1 MRVLIVTHRSLPA
14 HPAGTEVHTHT
25 LARALAAQ
33 GHEVRVFTAEKDVSR
48 PDLSLTER
56 EHEGVRYTELV
67 NNLFHT
73 SFEQTY
79 RHAGCEA
86 RFAEVLEA
94 FEADVV
100 HASHL
105 LYHSIG
111 YARIARERGV
121 PFFMTLFDFWLMCP
135 RFGQRRFVDGSLC
148 ATIERE
154 RCARCMTDF
163 KYAATSTERRV
174 GGALATVKRA
184 TGVDLAP
191 LAKRMAGSSGGGG
204 GPVEPVDDADPAWI
218 AALER
223 RERAIRDELVPRVDA
238 FVAPS
243 RFLRGEFLRWGLP
256 AERVHFVRTGIDLAP
271 FEGLEREPSDGAVR
285 VRFIGTI
292 VPHKAP
298 HVLVEAFEQ
307 LDADTRAGL
316 ALHLHGPDAHAPAY
330 AEELAARVDAL
341 GGRYHGALARTDL
354 APTLA
359 RTDLLVV
366 PSVWY
371 ENAPLVILEAL
382 AAGTPV
388 VVSDLGGMR
397 ELALESGGAVFPA
410 GDAAALADHLRR
422 AATDRAAFEAAFEGA
437 VPSRRSIEDDARDFA
452 ALWTREPSR

>member
-25 LARALAAQ
+25 LARSLVRA
-33 GHEVRVFTAEKDVSR
+33 GHEVRVLTAEKDVSR
-48 PDLSLTER
+48 PDLSLHER
-56 EHEGVRYTELV
+56 EHDGVPYIELV
-67 NNLFHT
+67 NNLFHD

-79 RHAGCEA
+79 RHVGCEE
-86 RFAEVLEA
+86 RFAEVLDA
-94 FEADVV
+94 FEPDVV

-105 LYHSIG
+105 LYHSVG
-111 YARIARERGV
+111 YARVARERGV

-148 ATIERE
+148 ATIDLE
-154 RCARCMTDF
+154 RCAQCMADF
-163 KYAATSTERRV
+163 KFAATATERRV

-191 LAKRMAGSSGGGG
+191 LAKRMAGGASASPSADGALL
-204 GPVEPVDDADPAWI
+204 DADPAWV

-223 RERAIRDELVPRVDA
+223 RERTVREDLVPHVA
-238 FVAPS
+238 GFVAPS
-243 RFLRGEFLRWGLP
+243 RFLRGEFERWGLP
-256 AERVHFVRTGIDLAP
+256 AERLYFVRTGIDLAP
-271 FEGLEREPSDGAVR
+271 FDGLLRDVHDGPRR

-298 HVLVEAFEQ
+298 HVLVEAFER
-307 LDADTRAGL
+307 LDASDRANL
-316 ALHLHGPDAHAPAY
+316 ALHVHGPDAHARDYGAD
-330 AEELAARVDAL
+330 LAARIRGL
-341 GGRYHGALARTDL
+341 GGRYHGALERAEL

-366 PSVWY
+366 PSIWY

-382 AAGTPV
+382 ASGTPV

-397 ELALESGGAVFPA
+397 ELALESGGAVFPP
-410 GDAAALADHLRR
+410 GDADALADVLRR
-422 AATDRAAFEAAFEGA
+422 ASTDPAAFSTGRSQ
-437 VPSRRSIEDDARDFA
+437 VRSIEDDARDFA
-452 ALWTREPSR
+452 ALWAGEGAR